1 MASWEANNIHPPDK
15 NIDVDFS
22 GQPLSPVFSWSV
34 LIEEYYVELVIREE
48 ELRILRNIMNG
59 IFCLWIYY
67 KWADLPVR
75 WMDDNGINNGWGR
88 EKIIVFSSLGWGLLY
103 FYRWLI
109 DDIIHPSTLSGTRQ
123 FMAAFLTFL
132 SPFRLSGGKG
142 EGSFNSIQP
151 PLTQLCF
158 FDSVDCQSF
167 C

>member
-1 MASWEANNIHPPDK
+1 
-15 NIDVDFS
+15 
-22 GQPLSPVFSWSV
+22 
-34 LIEEYYVELVIREE
+34 
-48 ELRILRNIMNG
+48 
-59 IFCLWIYY
+59 
-67 KWADLPVR
+67 
-75 WMDDNGINNGWGR
+75 MDDNGINNGWGR